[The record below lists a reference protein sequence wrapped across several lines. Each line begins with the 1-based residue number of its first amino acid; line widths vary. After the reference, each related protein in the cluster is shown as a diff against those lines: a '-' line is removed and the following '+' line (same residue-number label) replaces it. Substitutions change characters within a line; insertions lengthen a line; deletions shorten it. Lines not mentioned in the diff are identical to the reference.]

1 MGARENVRT
10 EVTPGDEVV
19 CSGFD
24 SRPPCGVNQGFTVEP
39 VRDEL
44 LAGSIATEGSHPL
57 SELSLATSCL
67 DGAHEGGHVGGN
79 SGGVSNVVFLHGAT
93 RYTRNLVA
101 VNKESC
107 FTSNKE
113 TCTVLTMAQPK
124 KQSAQTPETK
134 APRKRVQDPEIG
146 PDGLTMAQR
155 LMKEMTLRDLGQQ
168 KLAEMCSQYYSAM
181 NPKGAEDKV
190 KQQHIF
196 NILRGQ
202 ESSFAIPLICAV
214 LELREMWL
222 QFGIGPKE
230 RHKAS

>member
-1 MGARENVRT
+1 MAAREHIRP
-10 EVTPGDEVV
+10 EVASSDEVV
-19 CSGFD
+19 SSGFD
-24 SRPPCGVNQGFTVEP
+24 SGPPLGVDQGFAVEP
-39 VRDEL
+39 VRDKL
-44 LAGSIATEGSHPL
+44 LAGSIAAEGSHTL
-57 SELSLATSCL
+57 GELTLATGCN
-67 DGAHEGGHVGGN
+67 DGALERR
-79 SGGVSNVVFLHGAT
+79 NVVFLHGSQ

-101 VNKESC
+101 VNKELC
-107 FTSNKE
+107 FTADKE
-113 TCTVLTMAQPK
+113 PCTVLTMAQPK
-124 KQSAQTPETK
+124 KKPVQPQETK
-134 APRKRVQDPEIG
+134 QAPRKRAQQPEMG

-155 LMKEMTLRDLGQQ
+155 LFREMTVRDLGQQ

-181 NPKGAEDKV
+181 NPAGPEDKV